1 MLFRSVMQE
10 SFRHAQR
17 IILKIIGGHPDLS
30 DQLLLG
36 CRQLRR
42 SHFHIPHSFQFLIGQ
57 FQTRNVRGE
66 INLERIYIQVYYN
79 SKDVVNK
86 LYNLHFNYTSD
97 KFDEFLANVRDE
109 NSYWEVLKLYKPVKY
124 EVTMDKLF

>member
-1 MLFRSVMQE
+1 MIR
-10 SFRHAQR
+10 
-17 IILKIIGGHPDLS
+17 
-30 DQLLLG
+30 
-36 CRQLRR
+36 
-42 SHFHIPHSFQFLIGQ
+42 Q

-86 LYNLHFNYTSD
+86 LYNSHFNYTSD